1 MKKIISSIMAL
12 YFLAVAPSVLAGEQD
27 GGLLAKENFS
37 ANVAYTSN
45 YLFRGITLSNDNASV
60 SGGFDWGYNG
70 FYVGTWAAS
79 IAPVDGETVE
89 IDLYGGY
96 ANEFNGISY
105 SLDFIYYGYPGMDET
120 GGTELDYIE
129 FGGSLGYTFGVQ
141 LDPTIGV
148 SLMYSDDFFAES
160 EEALAITTSFGIS
173 LPYDV
178 SIEGHYG
185 HQTLDSAFNGV
196 TGYDY
201 WGVDVSKSVGIFD
214 FTLGYSDTDSKGET
228 FAGGEGNDTI
238 VFTVGS
244 SF

>member
-1 MKKIISSIMAL
+1 MKKLISTVMAL
-12 YFLAVAPSVLAGEQD
+12 YFLAIAPTVMAEEE

-45 YLFRGITLSNDNASV
+45 YLFRGVTLSNDNAAV
-60 SGGFDWGYNG
+60 SGGFDYGYNG
-70 FYVGTWAAS
+70 FYLGTWASS

-89 IDLYGGY
+89 IDLYAGY
-96 ANEFNGISY
+96 GNEFMGVSY

-141 LDPTIGV
+141 FDPTIGV
-148 SLMYSDDFFAES
+148 SIMYSDDFFAES
-160 EEALAITTSFGIS
+160 DEAVAITTTLGVS
-173 LPYDV
+173 LPYD
-178 SIEGHYG
+178 IGLEGHYG
-185 HQTLDSAFNGV
+185 HQALDSSFNGI

-201 WGVDVSKSVGIFD
+201 WGFDVSKSLGIFD
-214 FTLGYSDTDSKGET
+214 FTVGYSDTDSNGEV
-228 FAGGEGNDTI
+228 FAGGEGNDTV
-238 VFTVGS
+238 VFTVSS